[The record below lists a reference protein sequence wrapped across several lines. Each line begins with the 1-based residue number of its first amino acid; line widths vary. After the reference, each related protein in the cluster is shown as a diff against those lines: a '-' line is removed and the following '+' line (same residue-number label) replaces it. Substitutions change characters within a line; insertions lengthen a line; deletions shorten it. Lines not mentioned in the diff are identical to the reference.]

1 MPLIPP
7 ALGMAL
13 QAHGILSKRRMRRLR
28 AEFDDRVG
36 IRRIM
41 LVFTAGAVTGLASMA
56 LKIGA

>member
-1 MPLIPP
+1 
-7 ALGMAL
+7 MAL
-13 QAHGILSKRRMRRLR
+13 QAHGVLSNPRLRRLR

-36 IRRIM
+36 IRRVM